1 MPVNNPHS
9 VDRAYKFIYRLLGII
24 FHWYLYM
31 EGEEIEFIE
40 TEIADI
46 GQRRDVMVKVDGKTI
61 QITEFMAKAL
71 DDKKLKVIFH
81 YHVST
86 RMNREYKNFNV
97 KMGVFSIA
105 EPTHGIDSLDIDEN
119 ITFHVD
125 VKFAKS
131 KNAWKVLSTLVY
143 KSVTQEELTCMEAVD
158 LLVLSDMYMGKGE
171 NMELPIRIFMTMII
185 VLMGNIEY
193 PSPDLKEKIFLCEKM
208 VLARFFTGEEL
219 IEMIDML
226 KSVSKNPEIARK
238 IKEYG
243 PGYDGIYLDGRADG
257 FSNAKH
263 EHARKLLAKDVD
275 VEIISD
281 CIGISIDEL
290 EKIKEEL

>member
-9 VDRAYKFIYRLLGII
+9 VDRAYKFIYKMLGII
-24 FHWYLYM
+24 FQWYLYL
-31 EGEEIEFIE
+31 EGKEIEFIE
-40 TEIADI
+40 TEIADT
-46 GQRRDVMVKVDGKTI
+46 GQRRDVMVKVDGERI

-71 DDKKLKVIFH
+71 DDKKLKTIGD
-81 YHVST
+81 YHLSALT
-86 RMNREYKNFNV
+86 DSEYKNFTINT
-97 KMGVFSIA
+97 GVFSIA
-105 EPTHGIDSLDIDEN
+105 EPTHRMDTVNLDKNLI
-119 ITFHVD
+119 FRVD

-143 KSVTQEELTCMEAVD
+143 KSVIQEELTCMGAVY
-158 LLVLSDMYMGKGE
+158 LLVLPDMYMGKGE
-171 NMELPIRIFMTMII
+171 NMELPIRIFMTMVID
-185 VLMGNIEY
+185 LMGNVEY

-243 PGYDGIYLDGRADG
+243 PGYDGIYLDAIFDTKREYASK
-257 FSNAKH
+257 F
-263 EHARKLLAKDVD
+263 LAEGVD
-275 VEIISD
+275 VEIISR
-281 CIGISIDEL
+281 CTGISIEEL
-290 EKIKEEL
+290 EKIKKEL

>member
-1 MPVNNPHS
+1 
-9 VDRAYKFIYRLLGII
+9 
-24 FHWYLYM
+24 
-31 EGEEIEFIE
+31 
-40 TEIADI
+40 
-46 GQRRDVMVKVDGKTI
+46 
-61 QITEFMAKAL
+61 
-71 DDKKLKVIFH
+71 
-81 YHVST
+81 
-86 RMNREYKNFNV
+86 
-97 KMGVFSIA
+97 
-105 EPTHGIDSLDIDEN
+105 
-119 ITFHVD
+119 
-125 VKFAKS
+125 
-131 KNAWKVLSTLVY
+131 
-143 KSVTQEELTCMEAVD
+143 MEAVD
-158 LLVLSDMYMGKGE
+158 LLVLPDMYMGKGE

-185 VLMGNIEY
+185 VLMGNVEY
-193 PSPDLKEKIFLCEKM
+193 PSPNLKEKIFLCEKM

-281 CIGISIDEL
+281 CIGISMDEL